1 MQQQLK
7 ESGQALADAMA
18 KQGSE
23 DSASAQYQDVIKT
36 QRKTSSEEKK
46 ALQEELDVR
55 TTELSSRIMD
65 VERLE
70 TYVKELH
77 HKAEADKAT
86 SSAAF
91 REQEE
96 KFSVFAKEAERK
108 ETEAQ
113 EAAERRDSG
122 LKKALSTMKTL
133 KQQLDGARA
142 ELQAQMDARAVT
154 VQELER
160 VKEDLST
167 SETKTADLFHKKQQ
181 ELKALHTELEEM
193 SAKLKD
199 VDVDDATKNA
209 AHHSWNVVKT
219 IAGTLTPEEAKAKD
233 LAESSVGNDND
244 NDNETPAA
252 SNASKA
258 SSATA
263 VEDKGTK
270 FNNKMGKK
278 KGKKGADNSAAAV
291 TSASTGSG
299 EAKKAPVLVIDVTT
313 DNTDKEK
320 HSPPSSPSLS
330 TLAKPSQSSVH
341 SPHSPQAVRERVMS
355 AQSPSFRDDDIEFHD
370 LDNSDN
376 LRARLSELGDDY
388 EKLQVSIFISLNISL
403 YLYISIYLYIYI
415 FLSLF
420 ISISLYLYVYIYIYK

>member
-252 SNASKA
+252 SNASNASKA

-388 EKLQVSIFISLNISL
+388 EKLQVSIYISLNISL
-403 YLYISIYLYIYI
+403 YLYISIYLY
-415 FLSLF
+415 L
-420 ISISLYLYVYIYIYK
+420 SISLYLYLSLSLCLYIYL